1 MKARIVYKIFLGFL
15 VVIGLVSEV
24 CCATSHQCHADH
36 GAPKKVNP
44 CESRGVM
51 ISPQTYSLTHIDSHF
66 YMLSQ
71 LLSCL
76 DQICASTLI
85 IYIHCATKV
94 LIATHKPACESPCV

>member
-51 ISPQTYSLTHIDSHF
+51 ISPQTYSLTHIDPIF
-66 YMLSQ
+66 TCCLS
-71 LLSCL
+71 
-76 DQICASTLI
+76 
-85 IYIHCATKV
+85 YFPV
-94 LIATHKPACESPCV
+94 